1 MAMKFTARI
10 VAIFVALFLAGCGDY
25 SVSLRGGYSFVRT
38 DGANRSIVN
47 KENGVVVYPDV
58 ASYEEINKFIVG
70 CRQKSRLPLSEKP
83 EFTTGFGYFILDTE
97 TGKYS
102 GGLSAAAF
110 SNERKLLGLPE
121 SAPHASCP

>member
-1 MAMKFTARI
+1 MKFTTQIA
-10 VAIFVALFLAGCGDY
+10 VLLVALPLVGCRDY

-47 KENGVVVYPDV
+47 KESGVVVYPDV

-110 SNERKLLGLPE
+110 SNERELLGLPE
-121 SAPHASCP
+121 TVPHASCP